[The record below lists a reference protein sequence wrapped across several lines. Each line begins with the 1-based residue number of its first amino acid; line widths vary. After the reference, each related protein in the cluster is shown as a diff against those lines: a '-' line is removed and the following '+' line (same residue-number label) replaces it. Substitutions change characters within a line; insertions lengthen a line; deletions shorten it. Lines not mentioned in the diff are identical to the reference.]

1 MAKNSVRD
9 FDATAANNTDIQSVN
24 IAEGCAPSGINNA
37 IRELMADMKD
47 VSAGTIALES
57 PQADSMT
64 ITGDLTVDT
73 STLKVDSTNNA
84 VGIGVATPSA
94 QLHIQGDD
102 TSNQVII
109 ENTSADATRAPDLL
123 LRRNSSSPADDDEV
137 GQIIFQGR
145 NDNSQFPTLATMRVI
160 YKDITDTTEDAALVY
175 ELMTGGT
182 KSEVMR
188 IEGGNVGIGTSTI
201 TGKLTLAG
209 DDAFEAITLRD
220 NTSSANMFAITCAEY
235 SGSGGNPNKLSAANS
250 SAISFETSGSER
262 ARIDSSGNVL
272 VGTTG
277 LPSSTNKGTAL
288 RPVSLDRTIIQMSS
302 ASVATGVE
310 LIQLRNPNGQ
320 VGFIGTNASSTTY
333 QTTSDYRLKENVTGI
348 TDGIAR
354 IKLLNPSRFNF
365 IVDADTTVDGF
376 LAHEA
381 QEVVPEAV
389 SGEKD
394 AMMDEDY
401 VATPATGEI
410 YTPAQDATFDDNGN
424 ELTAA
429 VDEVVHSTDV
439 EQPDTLEEGRQWR
452 ETTAAVMATRTVP
465 SYQGIDQSKLVPLL
479 TAALQEAVAEIEAL
493 KTRVAALEG

>member
-9 FDATAANNTDIQSVN
+9 FDATAANNTDIQSVD
-24 IAEGCAPSGINNA
+24 IAENCAPSGINNA
-37 IRELMADMKD
+37 IRELMTDLKN
-47 VSAGTIALES
+47 VSAGTVALES
-57 PQADSMT
+57 PQADSLT
-64 ITGDLTVDT
+64 VTGDLTVDT
-73 STLKVDSTNNA
+73 TTLKVDSTNNR
-84 VGIGVATPSA
+84 VGIGTASPSEV
-94 QLHIQGDD
+94 LEVNGNIKFGDGHFIGD
-102 TSNQVII
+102 GGGDNLEIV
-109 ENTSADATRAPDLL
+109 
-123 LRRNSSSPADDDEV
+123 SSSGEN
-137 GQIIFQGR
+137 I
-145 NDNSQFPTLATMRVI
+145 I
-160 YKDITDTTEDAALVY
+160 YKAA
-175 ELMTGGT
+175 GGIHAFYD
-182 KSEVMR
+182 SGSNERMR
-188 IEGGNVGIGTSTI
+188 IDSSGNVGIGTSTI
-201 TGKLTLAG
+201 SGKLTLAG

-220 NTSSANMFAITCAEY
+220 NTSSANMFSITCAEY
-235 SGSGGNPNKLSAANS
+235 TGAGGNPNKLSAANS

-262 ARIDSSGNVL
+262 MRIDSSGNLL